1 MLFGGSFNTPAKIQ
15 LFRRRM
21 GANTHPIGPSTPF
34 VRNRTCVR
42 ELVDACRP
50 NVADREAW
58 NSSLWKVGCSN
69 QETVS
74 GINLTLACSR
84 HERVSMRRNNAT
96 ICLVLSSAFVFVP
109 WQAAYLWSWLA
120 LLYACGTRYV
130 RRPFP
135 GSTPSL
141 APSPRETSSP
151 PAAMN
156 SPQTKSNVHTESRYW
171 GIDIEHHNQH
181 ILLLMMWL
189 LVLAAPVLTVWV
201 RTLWIAGL
209 TAPFETDYSILK
221 ASPFVILAVF
231 ASRTEGSLYARHRS
245 AKLLLTFA
253 MFTELVLQI
262 RAPNLCTVVFC
273 CISIYCLLHRSQQS
287 LCSLRRSQGV
297 HMAGGCTEG
306 HPDAVASSL

>member
-1 MLFGGSFNTPAKIQ
+1 MLLGGSFNTPAKIQ

-34 VRNRTCVR
+34 VRHWTCVH

-50 NVADREAW
+50 DVGGREAW
-58 NSSLWKVGCSN
+58 NPSFWKVGWSN
-69 QETVS
+69 HKAVS
-74 GINLTLACSR
+74 GIKLTLACSR
-84 HERVSMRRNNAT
+84 HERVSMRRNNIT

-135 GSTPSL
+135 GSTPSI

-151 PAAMN
+151 PAAVN
-156 SPQTKSNVHTESRYW
+156 SPQTKPNVHTEPRYW

-181 ILLLMMWL
+181 ILLLMTWL
-189 LVLAAPVLTVWV
+189 LVLAAPVLTVWI

-209 TAPFETDYSILK
+209 TAPFETDYSMLK

-245 AKLLLTFA
+245 ANPFS
-253 MFTELVLQI
+253 LVLCLQNLLFRFERLI
-262 RAPNLCTVVFC
+262 SVRWSFAVLAFVSFFIGPSRAYVIFDAARVCILLVVALR
-273 CISIYCLLHRSQQS
+273 IIPT
-287 LCSLRRSQGV
+287 LCS
-297 HMAGGCTEG
+297 
-306 HPDAVASSL
+306 